1 MKTENHLNLYRILK
15 TIFLSTDQKL
25 FGELDRILPFLAE
38 IFGEASFWLWDYTKN
53 DKVFRCV
60 WKHLSRTGEESFV
73 DGVGKESLLFVTPK
87 EHEAG
92 ENETNR
98 SIQIPEDEGHTRLLL
113 SLVNE
118 QDAIGILEI
127 VQQKNR
133 SMDPL
138 TQDAF
143 YEELSEIF
151 AGILRRT
158 HSHERSMPDSNS
170 VIPIADDKRADEF
183 LDSLPVMVW
192 ETDKDNAIV
201 YANKYTFDI
210 FGYRPEELIGKAKT
224 ELLDDVE
231 TDRIHKFIDP
241 IIKDRKKYHITGMRA
256 KGKDGKVT
264 LIESNAV
271 PIFDSE
277 NRWSGYR
284 GVDRIVELSLSAST
298 ENEGLNAYLE
308 RRVAER
314 TQAFQRVI
322 ERYKTVQ
329 MRLEMVLWAANQG
342 VWDWDLV
349 KDKIF
354 YNENWFNLLGYK
366 RREFPNL
373 EKAWR
378 QLIHPD
384 DIPYALKAMED
395 HYSGAKPYYEVEY
408 RMKKKTGE
416 YAWILDKGRIVSYGK
431 DLTPLRMVGIHSDIT
446 PRRAFEEELKRAK
459 EAAENANRSKSEFL
473 SNVNH
478 ELRTPLTII
487 MGLAETLLMELPVEK
502 KDFPKKILRNSQQ
515 LLRLINDVIDLSK
528 IEAGK
533 FSLEKK
539 PFQLSEVIDFIHQS
553 FSHEIEKKGLSFIV
567 GNLSKELIGDS
578 LRLKQV
584 LTNLVAN
591 AMKFTKS
598 GCIKLS
604 CNLVAES
611 VNEETIEF
619 CIEDTG
625 IGIPETALNKIFER
639 FYQIDSSNHR
649 RYSGTGLGL
658 SIVKELVDMM
668 NGTIWVKS
676 VIGTGTVFFL
686 RIPFEKPCE
695 VLNDQTVYP

>member
-1 MKTENHLNLYRILK
+1 
-15 TIFLSTDQKL
+15 
-25 FGELDRILPFLAE
+25 
-38 IFGEASFWLWDYTKN
+38 
-53 DKVFRCV
+53 
-60 WKHLSRTGEESFV
+60 
-73 DGVGKESLLFVTPK
+73 
-87 EHEAG
+87 
-92 ENETNR
+92 
-98 SIQIPEDEGHTRLLL
+98 
-113 SLVNE
+113 
-118 QDAIGILEI
+118 
-127 VQQKNR
+127 
-133 SMDPL
+133 
-138 TQDAF
+138 
-143 YEELSEIF
+143 
-151 AGILRRT
+151 
-158 HSHERSMPDSNS
+158 
-170 VIPIADDKRADEF
+170 
-183 LDSLPVMVW
+183 
-192 ETDKDNAIV
+192 
-201 YANKYTFDI
+201 
-210 FGYRPEELIGKAKT
+210 
-224 ELLDDVE
+224 
-231 TDRIHKFIDP
+231 
-241 IIKDRKKYHITGMRA
+241 
-256 KGKDGKVT
+256 
-264 LIESNAV
+264 
-271 PIFDSE
+271 
-277 NRWSGYR
+277 
-284 GVDRIVELSLSAST
+284 VELSLSAST

-539 PFQLSEVIDFIHQS
+539 PFQLNEVIDFIHQS
-553 FSHEIEKKGLSFIV
+553 FALEIEKKGLSFIV

-598 GCIKLS
+598 GWIKLS
-604 CNLVAES
+604 CSLVAES
-611 VNEETIEF
+611 VNDETIEF
-619 CIEDTG
+619 RIEDTG

-695 VLNDQTVYP
+695 APNDQTVYP